1 MRMRKKKWARPEL
14 ARCPYFVDDPRAQRG
29 KWHGWFRGEDR
40 PLYLELGCGK
50 GVFLAELALR
60 SPRINFLGVDL
71 SRDVLGVARRNI
83 EKAYAAQNRPVD
95 NIALAAHN
103 IEQILLMMD
112 RNDAVERIYINFCNP
127 WPKEK
132 HHKRRLTHPRQLRSY
147 QELLAPGG
155 EIHFKT
161 DDDDLYRAT
170 LRYFR
175 ECGFEILRQT
185 EDLHAESWMDNI
197 ESEHEL
203 MFAAQ
208 GIPIKAA
215 VAQWE
220 NANAVST

>member
-1 MRMRKKKWARPEL
+1 
-14 ARCPYFVDDPRAQRG
+14 
-29 KWHGWFRGEDR
+29 
-40 PLYLELGCGK
+40 
-50 GVFLAELALR
+50 

-175 ECGFEILRQT
+175 
-185 EDLHAESWMDNI
+185 
-197 ESEHEL
+197 
-203 MFAAQ
+203 
-208 GIPIKAA
+208 
-215 VAQWE
+215 
-220 NANAVST
+220 

>member
-14 ARCPYFVDDPRAQRG
+14 ANCPYFVDDPRAQRG
-29 KWHGWFRGEDR
+29 KWHGWFRGEGR

-50 GVFLAELALR
+50 GVFLAELALH

-147 QELLAPGG
+147 QEFLAPGG

-175 ECGFEILRQT
+175 ECGFEVLRQT
-185 EDLHAESWMDNI
+185 EDLHAESWTDNI

-215 VAQWE
+215 VARWE